1 MTRMNVSACA
11 LLVAASLAGCAG
23 TGDVQYAG
31 EVHVT
36 SPQLVQVSP
45 GVQVLA
51 DADEPIFYVS
61 GDYWLY
67 RDGYWFRSD
76 YYQTGYARVEYR
88 RVPQELRDVE
98 RPQLYAHYN
107 RNRDRLR
114 AARESN
120 MRTRSQPT
128 PLAPMQQQTPAPEQE
143 QASPTGPSAYP
154 GTTPPDLRDNPQ
166 LPGEQPRGINP
177 DETTPPPGAVPPSTS
192 PDTMRPVNPPASPR
206 SNSDS
211 ARDSDERGNTS
222 SQERTGRDDD
232 GVVNQ
237 QDRADRGT
245 PPTKNNPDNRARD
258 GQTKRSQT
266 QSTNPED
273 KKVDE

>member
-11 LLVAASLAGCAG
+11 VLVAASLAGCAG
-23 TGDVQYAG
+23 TGDVEYAG

-36 SPQLVQVSP
+36 SPQLVQISP
-45 GVQVLA
+45 GVQVIA

-67 RDGYWFRSD
+67 RDGYWFRSND
-76 YYQTGYARVEYR
+76 YRSGYARIEYR
-88 RVPQELRDVE
+88 RVPQELRDVD

-107 RNRDRLR
+107 RNRDRMR
-114 AARESN
+114 ASRETT

-128 PLAPMQQQTPAPEQE
+128 PLAPPQQQTPAPEQE
-143 QASPTGPSAYP
+143 PSTTGPSSYP
-154 GTTPPDLRDNPQ
+154 STTPPDLRDNPQ

-192 PDTMRPVNPPASPR
+192 PGEMRPVNPPASPR

-211 ARDSDERGNTS
+211 ARDRDEHGNMS
-222 SQERTGRDDD
+222 SQDRTGGDKN

-258 GQTKRSQT
+258 GQTSEKQN
-266 QSTNPED
+266 QNANPDDE
-273 KKVDE
+273 KVDQ